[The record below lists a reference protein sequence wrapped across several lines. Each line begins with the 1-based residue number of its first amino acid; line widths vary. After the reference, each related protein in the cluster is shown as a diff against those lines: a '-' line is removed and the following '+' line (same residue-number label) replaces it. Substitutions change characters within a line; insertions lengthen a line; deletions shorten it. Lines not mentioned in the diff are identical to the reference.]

1 MLTALSVARDCH
13 MIEHSGKVILVQ
25 CLLPSQHQQTAG
37 ATNIDVIKTDQVTSD
52 KPQLQF
58 TYADDE
64 SQRVVFDD
72 MMMTSEASERKSPN
86 DDDPKSTPTSAIV
99 EIDDA
104 DRIHFA
110 MTGKSWALVREHF
123 PEVVARLVV
132 RGTVFA
138 RFSPEQKQQLIE
150 ALQDVG

>member
-13 MIEHSGKVILVQ
+13 MIEPSGKVILVQ
-25 CLLPSQHQQTAG
+25 CLLPSQQQQQTAG

-72 MMMTSEASERKSPN
+72 MMMTSDASDRKSH
-86 DDDPKSTPTSAIV
+86 DDDPKSTTSAIV
-99 EIDDA
+99 EIDAA